1 MTGRRRL
8 MLLSRAQ
15 ERALGEATFRQM
27 LRQAGARNRLL
38 PTGHAASRR
47 LQGVAKRVVRAA
59 SDLLGEA
66 GHSGALDGVKWSF
79 AVVDE
84 PSTVNAF
91 ALPSG
96 AVVVYT
102 GLLQRFPGDAEL
114 ATIVAHEVAH
124 VTCRHAAE
132 KISYH
137 SCISL
142 VISLAAGMLN
152 VGPGLAHTFSQ
163 LALELPFSRECEL
176 EADAVGL
183 RIMSRACFEPSAAPR
198 AMARLDQLAH
208 GGGSGGGGGGGVA
221 GAVSSYLSTH
231 PPSQARVKALHD
243 GQTGALELYEGAGC
257 SQRRQGWRMSMKGAE
272 DFET

>member
-1 MTGRRRL
+1 M
-8 MLLSRAQ
+8 
-15 ERALGEATFRQM
+15 
-27 LRQAGARNRLL
+27 
-38 PTGHAASRR
+38 
-47 LQGVAKRVVRAA
+47 
-59 SDLLGEA
+59 
-66 GHSGALDGVKWSF
+66 
-79 AVVDE
+79 
-84 PSTVNAF
+84 
-91 ALPSG
+91 
-96 AVVVYT
+96 
-102 GLLQRFPGDAEL
+102 
-114 ATIVAHEVAH
+114 
-124 VTCRHAAE
+124 TCRHAAE

-152 VGPGLAHTFSQ
+152 VGPGWAHAFSQ

-231 PPSQARVKALHD
+231 PPSQARVKVHDACVFATLRRAWFCALLTHIRGAACCRGNPHGRLHCSLRPIARQQSPPLLPPTMRPDTSSVALRNHRNAIQTSQALHD